1 MAKISA
7 IDKNKKRMYMVDLH
21 KDKRMALKIIIKDK
35 NVSQEDRFKAVL
47 KLAALPKNGS
57 KIRVRNRCGVTGRPR
72 GNYRKFAMSRIAFRE
87 LATSGQLPGITKASW

>member
-87 LATSGQLPGITKASW
+87 LASSGQLPGITKASW